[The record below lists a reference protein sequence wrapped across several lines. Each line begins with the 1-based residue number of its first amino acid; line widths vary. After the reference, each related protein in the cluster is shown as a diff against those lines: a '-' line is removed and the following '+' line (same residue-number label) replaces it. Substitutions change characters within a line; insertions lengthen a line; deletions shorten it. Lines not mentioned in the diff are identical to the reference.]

1 MAGKTVS
8 RLGELINRTTPRE
21 QLDLDAQGPKL
32 MFSVFGFIPATDCT
46 DNAILLSNLGYA
58 LSQQGHN
65 VCLLDFKV
73 FQPNIYL
80 YLDIPHN
87 PKGQGLL
94 TVLKDD
100 KADLREQINKTK
112 YDGLYLLSPSPQ
124 DLMEE
129 YFDFELEQVAFVIE
143 TLKRSFDIVLI
154 DIPYIPPLE
163 FCLAAMKQ
171 SHAGFFTASERVDA
185 LSGITRLLDY
195 ADSLGIGVKK
205 FANVIF
211 TNLKHV
217 KFDFGSLEKLRIRI
231 IAGLPMAK
239 GAVTDALDGKL
250 YLKDNA
256 LVNSEYRKGL
266 GEIVNAIL
274 MQG

>member
-1 MAGKTVS
+1 MAGKAIN
-8 RLGELINRTTPRE
+8 RLGELINKTTPRE
-21 QLDLDAQGPKL
+21 QLDLDVQGSQL
-32 MFSVFGFIPATDCT
+32 MFNVFGFIPATDCT

-58 LSQQGHN
+58 LAQQGYN

-87 PKGQGLL
+87 PKGNGLL
-94 TVLKDD
+94 TILKDD
-100 KADLREQINKTK
+100 KADLREQINQTK
-112 YDGLYLLSPSPQ
+112 YDRLYLLSSSPQ

-129 YFDFELEQVAFVIE
+129 YFDFDMEQVAFVIE
-143 TLKRSFDIVLI
+143 ALKKSFDIVLI

-163 FCLAAMKQ
+163 FCLAAIKQ
-171 SHAGFFTASERVDA
+171 SHIGFFTASERVDA
-185 LSGITRLLDY
+185 LSGITRLLDF

-211 TNLKHV
+211 SNLRHV
-217 KFDFGSLEKLRIRI
+217 KFDFGSLEKLKINI
-231 IAGLPMAK
+231 VACLPMVK

-266 GEIVNAIL
+266 GEIVNMIL
-274 MQG
+274 MPY

>member
-1 MAGKTVS
+1 MAGKTIS
-8 RLGELINRTTPRE
+8 RLGELINKTTPRE
-21 QLDLDAQGPKL
+21 QLDLDVQGSQL
-32 MFSVFGFIPATDCT
+32 MFNVFGFIPATDGT

-58 LSQQGHN
+58 LAQQGYN

-87 PKGQGLL
+87 PKGHGLL

-100 KADLREQINKTK
+100 KADLREQINQTK
-112 YDGLYLLSPSPQ
+112 YDRLYLLSSSPQ

-129 YFDFELEQVAFVIE
+129 YFDFDMEQVAFVIE
-143 TLKRSFDIVLI
+143 ALKKSFDIVLI

-163 FCLAAMKQ
+163 FCLAAIRQ
-171 SHAGFFTASERVDA
+171 SHVGFFTASERVDA
-185 LSGITRLLDY
+185 LSGITRLLDF

-211 TNLKHV
+211 SNLRNV
-217 KFDFGSLEKLRIRI
+217 KFDFGSLEKLKINI
-231 IAGLPMAK
+231 VACLPMVK

-256 LVNSEYRKGL
+256 LVNSEYRRGL
-266 GEIVNAIL
+266 GEIVNTIL
-274 MQG
+274 MHY

>member
-1 MAGKTVS
+1 MAGKTIG
-8 RLGELINRTTPRE
+8 RLGELINKTTPRE
-21 QLDLDAQGPKL
+21 QLDLDVQGSRL
-32 MFSVFGFIPATDCT
+32 MFNVFGFIPATDCT

-58 LSQQGHN
+58 LSQQGYN

-87 PKGQGLL
+87 PRGRGLL
-94 TVLKDD
+94 NVLKDD
-100 KADLREQINKTK
+100 RADLREQVNQTK
-112 YDGLYLLSPSPQ
+112 YDRLYLLSPSPQ

-129 YFDFELEQVAFVIE
+129 YFDFEMEQVAFVIE
-143 TLKRSFDIVLI
+143 SLKKSFDIVMI
-154 DIPYIPPLE
+154 DIPYIPALE

-171 SHAGFFTASERVDA
+171 SHIGFFTASERVDA
-185 LSGITRLLDY
+185 LSGITRLLDF
-195 ADSLGIGVKK
+195 ADSLGMGVRK
-205 FANVIF
+205 FTNVIF
-211 TNLKHV
+211 TNLRHV
-217 KFDFGSLEKLRIRI
+217 KFDFNSLEKLRFNIV
-231 IAGLPMAK
+231 ACLPMVK

-250 YLKDNA
+250 YLKDNT